1 MKRISVGNT
10 DWWTLFTQ
18 PISYRPRNLRR
29 SKTFRQRT
37 QTSTLS
43 PWLQDSSFKYE
54 TQQPNCRWYGKYTL
68 MFSLLHATDVVAFW
82 LASSLCDVTITTAT
96 QQLQGWPAVTFGG
109 EIKYGGRQLP
119 SQWRTV
125 NDGFCSS
132 SSDIHSFLR
141 RYIIRATLWSKWEPP
156 EWSNWMASFK
166 IYGGRCLFTH
176 GQPKLCV

>member
-10 DWWTLFTQ
+10 LV
-18 PISYRPRNLRR
+18 NLIHATNILPSPQ
-29 SKTFRQRT
+29 SKTFKNI
-37 QTSTLS
+37 STTYTNFYPLTLIARLL
-43 PWLQDSSFKYE
+43 LQVWNTTTKLPLIW
-54 TQQPNCRWYGKYTL
+54 QI
-68 MFSLLHATDVVAFW
+68 HANVFFAPRNRCSVAFW
-82 LASSLCDVTITTAT
+82 LASSLCDVTITTAYT
-96 QQLQGWPAVTFGG
+96 TVQGWPAVTFGG

-119 SQWRTV
+119 SKWRSV
-125 NDGFCSS
+125 NYGFSSS

>member
-10 DWWTLFTQ
+10 LV
-18 PISYRPRNLRR
+18 NLIHATNILPSPQ
-29 SKTFRQRT
+29 SKTFKNISTTT

-96 QQLQGWPAVTFGG
+96 QQSAVTFGG

-119 SQWRTV
+119 SKWRSV

-132 SSDIHSFLR
+132 SCDIHSFLR